1 MTSNNSP
8 ARPPM
13 ALTVAAALAAVRTWE
28 DISPGRRSAFCRA
41 LTTIATLER
50 RSADSVA
57 LDAKRSIGL
66 LEAASPAQVGLQAS
80 SLANLRAGLRFVLR
94 RLGLLAPR
102 RAATPQVKE
111 GEWASLLEKL
121 PLEVNFHRLRQ
132 FVAFCAERGISPQAV
147 SLQTLEDYGL
157 QREATWGGAKRA
169 DHIRRVA
176 ALWRRAAKL
185 LPEWPQTPIKPAPER
200 QLSFDFGAYPAPLAT
215 EVERYLS
222 EIAAPETVIKIFD
235 HDSSRSAVSKAT
247 VNTRRYGLRRLFF
260 GAVKN
265 GFPIER
271 INSLAIVVQQ
281 DFIKTALEYHFDRNG
296 QKKNADIESL
306 AATIAS
312 VMNYLKIP
320 DPHRSQIKI
329 LLKKVKPDPQLEI
342 TKKNANIL
350 HEYGDPT
357 LRLKLLHLPAFLMKR
372 AAKMRD
378 GWTDK
383 QGRVHAPKPIDAAWL
398 ATLAAAIE
406 IELHLPLRIRNLVE
420 LRLGEEITL
429 AKAPSGKWRGQ
440 IRVDASVT
448 KNGIGVATELNGES
462 LQLVRTYLDE
472 YRSNLPNAHTNW
484 LFPGKSSP
492 LKPRDK
498 ATFGAAI
505 AETVH
510 QYVGFRVNPHA
521 FRCIVATLILEA
533 DPNAI
538 DDVRAILGH
547 STFDTALKYYRG
559 NETKGAAARHSQNL
573 TQMRRKPLKVE
584 QRSKKSAVPFL
595 GLQRRFK

>member
-1 MTSNNSP
+1 MKKSLPSP
-8 ARPPM
+8 STAPT
-13 ALTVAAALAAVRTWE
+13 LAAAMAEVRSWE
-28 DISPGRRSAFCRA
+28 DTSLPRRRAFCRA
-41 LTTIATLER
+41 LSMVATLER
-50 RSADSVA
+50 GLPENVI
-57 LDAKRSIGL
+57 LDAKRTISL
-66 LEAASPAQVGLQAS
+66 LEGASPAQAGMQAS
-80 SLANLRAGLRFVLR
+80 TLANLRAAVRFVMR

-102 RAATPQVKE
+102 RAATSKVIGGDWAGLVK
-111 GEWASLLEKL
+111 KL
-121 PLEVNFHRLRQ
+121 PGEVDFHRLRQ
-132 FVAFCAERGISPQAV
+132 FVAFCAERGTSPQAV

-157 QREATWGGAKRA
+157 HREATWGGAKRA

-200 QLSFDFGAYPAPLAT
+200 QLSFDFDAYPAPLAT

-235 HDSSRSAVSKAT
+235 HDSSRPAVSKAT

-320 DPHRSQIKI
+320 DPHRSQIKD

-357 LRLKLLHLPAFLMKR
+357 LRLKLLHLPAFLMKK
-372 AAKMRD
+372 AMKMRD

-429 AKAPSGKWRGQ
+429 AKSPSGKWRGQ

-484 LFPGKSSP
+484 LFPGKTSP

-584 QRSKKSAVPFL
+584 QRSKKSTVPFL

>member
-1 MTSNNSP
+1 
-8 ARPPM
+8 
-13 ALTVAAALAAVRTWE
+13 
-28 DISPGRRSAFCRA
+28 
-41 LTTIATLER
+41 
-50 RSADSVA
+50 
-57 LDAKRSIGL
+57 
-66 LEAASPAQVGLQAS
+66 
-80 SLANLRAGLRFVLR
+80 
-94 RLGLLAPR
+94 
-102 RAATPQVKE
+102 
-111 GEWASLLEKL
+111 
-121 PLEVNFHRLRQ
+121 
-132 FVAFCAERGISPQAV
+132 
-147 SLQTLEDYGL
+147 
-157 QREATWGGAKRA
+157 
-169 DHIRRVA
+169 
-176 ALWRRAAKL
+176 
-185 LPEWPQTPIKPAPER
+185 
-200 QLSFDFGAYPAPLAT
+200 
-215 EVERYLS
+215 
-222 EIAAPETVIKIFD
+222 
-235 HDSSRSAVSKAT
+235 
-247 VNTRRYGLRRLFF
+247 
-260 GAVKN
+260 
-265 GFPIER
+265 
-271 INSLAIVVQQ
+271 
-281 DFIKTALEYHFDRNG
+281 
-296 QKKNADIESL
+296 
-306 AATIAS
+306 
-312 VMNYLKIP
+312 MNYLKIP

-472 YRSNLPNAHTNW
+472 YRSNLPNADTNW

-559 NETKGAAARHSQNL
+559 NETKSAAARHSQNL

-584 QRSKKSAVPFL
+584 QRSKKSTVPFL

>member
-1 MTSNNSP
+1 MNPHHSIP
-8 ARPPM
+8 RPPT
-13 ALTVAAALAAVRTWE
+13 ALTVAAAIAAVCTWE

-41 LTTIATLER
+41 LTAVATLER
-50 RSADSVA
+50 RSPESVP
-57 LDAKRSIGL
+57 LDAKRTMSL
-66 LEAASPAQVGLQAS
+66 LEGASPAQMGLQAS

-102 RAATPQVKE
+102 RAATPQVKQA
-111 GEWASLLEKL
+111 EWASLLEKL

-132 FVAFCAERGISPQAV
+132 FVGFCAERGISPQAV
-147 SLQTLEDYGL
+147 SLHTLEDYGL

-200 QLSFDFGAYPAPLAT
+200 QLSFDFDAYPAPLAE
-215 EVERYLS
+215 EVQTYLS
-222 EIAAPETVIKIFD
+222 EIGAPETVIEIFD
-235 HDSSRSAVSKAT
+235 HDSSRPAVTKAT
-247 VNTRRYGLRRLFF
+247 VTTRKYGLRRLFF

-271 INSLAIVVQQ
+271 INSLAVVVQE
-281 DFIKTALEYHFDRNG
+281 DFIKTTLSYHFHRNG
-296 QKKNADIESL
+296 QKRNADIQSL

-320 DPHRSQIKI
+320 DPHRAQVKK
-329 LLKKVKPDPQLEI
+329 LLQRVKPDPQLEI

-357 LRLKLLHLPAFLMKR
+357 RRLKLLHLPAFLMKK
-372 AAKMRD
+372 AMKMRD

-383 QGRVHAPKPIDAAWL
+383 QGRVHAPKPLDAAWL

-406 IELHLPLRIRNLVE
+406 IELHLPLRIKNLVE

-429 AKAPSGKWRGQ
+429 TKAPSGKWRGQ

-448 KNGIGVATELNGES
+448 KNHIGVAIELDGES
-462 LQLVRTYLDE
+462 LLLIRTYIEE
-472 YRSNLPNAHTNW
+472 YRGLLPNAQSNW
-484 LFPGKSSP
+484 LFPGKTSAS
-492 LKPRDK
+492 KPRDK

-505 AETVH
+505 AEAVH

-547 STFDTALKYYRG
+547 STFDTALKYYRS
-559 NETKGAAARHSQNL
+559 NETKSAAARHSQNL
-573 TQMRRKPLKVE
+573 TQMRRKPLKKE
-584 QRSKKSAVPFL
+584 QRSKKSTVPFL